1 MAVESDLCLFN
12 NYVNNPCG
20 NNVRVVLPRTDPFEE
35 YADAKFKERYRLSKS
50 TVFRLL
56 SEVKVS
62 AGSFVVY
69 THCTRSVWAAS
80 PLKNN
85 AGYVT
90 AVAGKI

>member
-1 MAVESDLCLFN
+1 MADESDLCLFN

-20 NNVRVVLPRTDPFEE
+20 INVRVVLPRTDPFEE

-62 AGSFVVY
+62 ADSFVVH
-69 THCTRSVWAAS
+69 TLHTAS
-80 PLKNN
+80 F
-85 AGYVT
+85 GC
-90 AVAGKI
+90 